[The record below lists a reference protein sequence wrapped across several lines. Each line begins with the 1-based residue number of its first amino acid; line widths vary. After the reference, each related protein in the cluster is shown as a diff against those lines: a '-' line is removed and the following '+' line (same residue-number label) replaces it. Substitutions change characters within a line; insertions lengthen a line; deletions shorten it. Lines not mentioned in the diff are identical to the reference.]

1 MKNGIIILIL
11 TLSWGFGQ
19 CDANDDGVLNV
30 QDILIEVDCI
40 LNDYWGAPVCDVDGN
55 CYETM
60 QIGDQLWMAENLK
73 VIHYQNGDEI
83 PYSYND
89 P

>member
-40 LNDYWGAPVCDVDGN
+40 LSDY
-55 CYETM
+55 M
-60 QIGDQLWMAENLK
+60 QLVSIEFLG
-73 VIHYQNGDEI
+73 
-83 PYSYND
+83 
-89 P
+89 